1 MSSRK
6 TRISLTVLT
15 LFTLSLAC
23 SQQKPAPF
31 EPEDHSVRDDR
42 EAPFN
47 PPERYPEW
55 AFDQPEYVKP
65 ATPDQP
71 APIAQAND
79 PHHFFTNKRIVMVEQ
94 PSGYTPEETPRIA
107 VYYTNDNGFHWHKAG
122 YFGREQSYFP
132 LETDEDGDYGVNFVG
147 PGQKPEE
154 HTPAYPERMYHV
166 DTMLPEVH
174 VSIDP
179 EKTWY
184 DVGEDIRISW
194 EAKDPHLEQF
204 PVRIGMLMDFTASEH
219 DLIELQ
225 RDLPDEGSI
234 DYHISSETE
243 GHEIVFRVEALDRA
257 SNLGLAYSHALQIK
271 ERADDQIISK
281 STRHH
286 DDRIR
291 TARKSNTTTT
301 TASNKKPALAVTKTN
316 NAPAPMTM
324 SESGSDT
331 SAPRPKT
338 RVKVVT
344 VGRPTTIEPTTA
356 ATPMRSPTPTPAPIK
371 SDTSKGTP
379 MTSAPKTGDEEI
391 VRLLDCEE
399 REAYEQ
405 TISPTIAADAQPI
418 ARSTP
423 RQPTTG
429 DASTR
434 TMTIHEALAPLKDAI
449 IEKIA
454 DFNHPTV
461 AKNDA
466 PARQPI
472 ATVAKPTPSQPI
484 AKAPTQPVASVTT
497 TATPRPAMGSHTAR
511 PIATSSRM
519 PIDSPRGNS
528 LVAPM
533 PGIVSNAAMENT
545 ASHPWRA
552 LGANSATANAQT
564 WTLPDA
570 KAAVSAK
577 PTDIPQAPSKGPV
590 LVEVREKEALP
601 AD

>member
-1 MSSRK
+1 
-6 TRISLTVLT
+6 ISISVLT
-15 LFTLSLAC
+15 LVTLSLAC

-31 EPEDHSVRDDR
+31 EPEDHSVRSDR

-55 AFDQPEYVKP
+55 AFDQPEFVKP
-65 ATPDQP
+65 AAPDQQ

-204 PVRIGMLMDFTASEH
+204 PVRIGMLMDFTASQH
-219 DLIELQ
+219 DIIELQ

-243 GHEIVFRVEALDRA
+243 GHEIVFRIEALDRA

-281 STRHH
+281 ATRHH

-291 TARKSNTTTT
+291 TARKSNDAAPP
-301 TASNKKPALAVTKTN
+301 ASDKKPTLAVTKSESTSTTN
-316 NAPAPMTM
+316 TM
-324 SESGSDT
+324 SESGSDAVT
-331 SAPRPKT
+331 AKPKT

-344 VGRPTTIEPTTA
+344 IGSPASNEPKATA
-356 ATPMRSPTPTPAPIK
+356 APMSSTTPTPIN
-371 SDTSKGTP
+371 SDKKPGTP
-379 MTSAPKTGDEEI
+379 MTSASNGDDDEI
-391 VRLLDCEE
+391 VKLLDCDE

-405 TISPTIAADAQPI
+405 TISPTTTDDAQPT
-418 ARSTP
+418 ANAATRRS
-423 RQPTTG
+423 
-429 DASTR
+429 STNETQAH
-434 TMTIHEALAPLKDAI
+434 TMTIHEALAPLKEAI
-449 IEKIA
+449 GKIT
-454 DFNHPTV
+454 DLKRPV

-466 PARQPI
+466 RAGQPI
-472 ATVAKPTPSQPI
+472 ATAAKPTPSQPI
-484 AKAPTQPVASVTT
+484 VAAAAPTQPVATATT
-497 TATPRPAMGSHTAR
+497 TALRPASGSNTAR
-511 PIATSSRM
+511 PMAAASRT
-519 PIDSPRGNS
+519 PIDTTLGNS

-533 PGIVSNAAMENT
+533 PGIVSNGTMENT
-545 ASHPWRA
+545 TSHPWRA
-552 LGANSATANAQT
+552 LGATSSTASAQT
-564 WTLPDA
+564 WTLPEA

-577 PTDIPQAPSKGPV
+577 PTDVPQEPTNGPV
-590 LVEVREKEALP
+590 LVEVRDKEELP

>member
-6 TRISLTVLT
+6 TRISLSVLT
-15 LFTLSLAC
+15 LVTLSLAC

-31 EPEDHSVRDDR
+31 EPEDHSVRSDR

-65 ATPDQP
+65 AAPDQP
-71 APIAQAND
+71 EPVAQANA

-122 YFGREQSYFP
+122 YFGREQSFFP

-147 PGQKPEE
+147 PGQNPEE

-166 DTMLPEVH
+166 DTMLPEVQ

-184 DVGEDIRISW
+184 EVGDDIRISW
-194 EAKDPHLEQF
+194 EARDPHLEQF
-204 PVRIGMLMDFTASEH
+204 PVRIGMLMDFTANEH

-225 RDLPDEGSI
+225 RDLPDEGAI

-243 GHEIVFRVEALDRA
+243 GHEIVFRIEALDRA

-281 STRHH
+281 ATRHH

-291 TARKSNTTTT
+291 AARKSAATP
-301 TASNKKPALAVTKTN
+301 TAAGRKPTLAVTQTDK
-316 NAPAPMTM
+316 ARSAKTM
-324 SESGSDT
+324 SSSDSNATT
-331 SAPRPKT
+331 SRPKT

-344 VGRPTTIEPTTA
+344 VNRPTASEPKSNVA
-356 ATPMRSPTPTPAPIK
+356 PMSSTTPAPAK
-371 SDTSKGTP
+371 STPKKSTP
-379 MTSAPKTGDEEI
+379 MTSAQSDDEDI
-391 VRLLDCEE
+391 AKLLDCDE

-405 TISPTIAADAQPI
+405 TISPTAKTTQPVASAAKKPTTTARTP
-418 ARSTP
+418 ARS
-423 RQPTTG
+423 
-429 DASTR
+429 
-434 TMTIHEALAPLKDAI
+434 MTIHEALEPLKQAI
-449 IEKIA
+449 GKIA
-454 DFNHPTV
+454 DLKRPV
-461 AKNDA
+461 ATSTQTTATSARPA
-466 PARQPI
+466 PARPI
-472 ATVAKPTPSQPI
+472 EQ
-484 AKAPTQPVASVTT
+484 APTQPVVV
-497 TATPRPAMGSHTAR
+497 ATPMAASKAVATGNTAR
-511 PIATSSRM
+511 PVATTSRT
-519 PIDSPRGNS
+519 PIDPTRGNG
-528 LVAPM
+528 LVVPM
-533 PGIVSNAAMENT
+533 PGTVSRGSVENG
-545 ASHPWRA
+545 ASHPWRS
-552 LGANSATANAQT
+552 LGANSATANPQT
-564 WTLPDA
+564 WTLPSA

-577 PTDIPQAPSKGPV
+577 PHDDSKAPTAGPV
-590 LVEVREKEALP
+590 LVEAREEDDLP